1 MCPWCSLCWPMLQM
15 GTCLVE
21 TPPPPVTWFV
31 EAPALTSP
39 FSDEDT
45 GPSVLIHRLQDVRAL
60 SWVRGL
66 KLTSLLGEEGG
77 KLERREVVQKI

>member
-1 MCPWCSLCWPMLQM
+1 MP
-15 GTCLVE
+15 LVQPLLADVADGHLPGGD
-21 TPPPPVTWFV
+21 PPPPVTWFV

>member
-1 MCPWCSLCWPMLQM
+1 M
-15 GTCLVE
+15 
-21 TPPPPVTWFV
+21 

-60 SWVRGL
+60 SWVRGAEADFL
-66 KLTSLLGEEGG
+66 VGGRGRKAGKKGGCAEDLEADGVSLDLNGQRW
-77 KLERREVVQKI
+77 LL